1 MKKLLA
7 VLMIAL
13 MLAGIALSV
22 AADPIEGGGN
32 FTSSASKTTG
42 PAVYKGK
49 GNPQGDPFQA
59 PEVVLLSS
67 PIEVGGN

>member
-1 MKKLLA
+1 
-7 VLMIAL
+7 
-13 MLAGIALSV
+13 
-22 AADPIEGGGN
+22 
-32 FTSSASKTTG
+32 
-42 PAVYKGK
+42 VYKGK